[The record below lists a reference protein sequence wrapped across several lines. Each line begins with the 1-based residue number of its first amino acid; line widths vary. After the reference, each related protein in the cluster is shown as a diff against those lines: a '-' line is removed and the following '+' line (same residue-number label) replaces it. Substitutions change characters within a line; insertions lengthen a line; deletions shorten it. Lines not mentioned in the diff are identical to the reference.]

1 MIVRVKD
8 FNVEMEIKNTGI
20 ELEVRDPQD
29 NFLGDLIVTKTQII
43 WCKGKTARK
52 NGKMINLENFIKRM
66 ESGK

>member
-43 WCKGKTARK
+43 WCKGKTGRQ
-52 NGKMINLENFIKRM
+52 NGKKINLEKFIAMMDSQK
-66 ESGK
+66 